1 MKNYDEA
8 SVIRSLS
15 QKRSISIDS
24 HAKVIQ
30 VQKENTEVGNKS
42 WGKIDYLCKC
52 HGYIYIFTNT
62 PKAKT
67 NINITNEQAINSKTA
82 KREKKLNMAAM
93 SKAAMKKARTK

>member
-8 SVIRSLS
+8 NVIRSLS
-15 QKRSISIDS
+15 KKRSISIDS
-24 HAKVIQ
+24 HSKVIQ
-30 VQKENTEVGNKS
+30 VQRENTEVGNKS

-52 HGYIYIFTNT
+52 HGYIYMFTNT
-62 PKAKT
+62 PKART
-67 NINITNEQAINSKTA
+67 NINADNEQNINNKVA